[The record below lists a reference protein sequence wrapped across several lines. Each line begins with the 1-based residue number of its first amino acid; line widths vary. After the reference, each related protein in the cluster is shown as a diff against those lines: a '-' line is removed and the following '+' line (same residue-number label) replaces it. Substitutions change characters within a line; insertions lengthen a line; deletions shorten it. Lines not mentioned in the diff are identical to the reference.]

1 MLSNCEAQ
9 PKLTVCSSLGSL
21 DPPAEVTMGSIS
33 RRTLAALL
41 LSVVVVTAGA
51 VPARVV
57 IDVGQ

>member
-1 MLSNCEAQ
+1 
-9 PKLTVCSSLGSL
+9 
-21 DPPAEVTMGSIS
+21 MGSIS

-41 LSVVVVTAGA
+41 LSVVVVTAVA